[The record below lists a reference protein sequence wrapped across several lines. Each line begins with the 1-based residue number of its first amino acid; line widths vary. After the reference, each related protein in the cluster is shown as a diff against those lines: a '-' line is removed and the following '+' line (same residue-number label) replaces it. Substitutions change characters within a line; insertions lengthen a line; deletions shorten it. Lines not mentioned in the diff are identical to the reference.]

1 MRKFKMPDLYR
12 HLKDKSQLMY
22 YRKPTDLG
30 SNHLITKKRNKPYK
44 SPVIGFGRPHWLF
57 DDED

>member
-1 MRKFKMPDLYR
+1 MPDLYR

-44 SPVIGFGRPHWLF
+44 SPVVGFGRPHWLF